1 MSRPVPLDAETFT
14 LLQRTLARFQMI
26 AMPPSVVVS
35 RWHYFGAMQLQSG
48 HRLLRTDHNAKAL
61 VEQR

>member
-26 AMPPSVVVS
+26 AIPPSVVVS
-35 RWHYFGAMQLQSG
+35 RWH
-48 HRLLRTDHNAKAL
+48 
-61 VEQR
+61 